1 MSTTAIVNNV
11 LARVRELLRQHD
23 ASYTR
28 HALDLLLADL
38 ERDLH
43 RDLEEQI
50 IREIRWARQDWE
62 WDQEREAKLKKRR
75 ARHVEPAA

>member
-43 RDLEEQI
+43 RDLEPLI
-50 IREIRWARQDWE
+50 AGAIADGCP
-62 WDQEREAKLKKRR
+62 KTLR
-75 ARHVEPAA
+75 AGFKASS